1 MSGEEQIPIPF
12 VVKHEKTIGPI
23 VGFALF
29 GGFLTIIII
38 VPAGEGETF
47 LFLGFS
53 WLILFGLFFY
63 LGVKQNTEYE
73 EKKKLATEKS
83 RKRNQENQRKKREVE
98 RKKVQEHRE
107 KELNLA
113 NRLVEEGGIENLNK
127 AIGIFK
133 KHEK

>member
-23 VGFALF
+23 VAFTFF
-29 GGFLTIIII
+29 GGFVTIMII
-38 VPAGEGETF
+38 VPAGEAGAF

-53 WLILFGLFFY
+53 WFILFGLFFY

-83 RKRNQENQRKKREVE
+83 RKRKNKETRRRKLNTKEREL
-98 RKKVQEHRE
+98 
-107 KELNLA
+107 KEA
-113 NRLVEEGGIENLNK
+113 KSLVDEGGINNLNK
-127 AIGIFK
+127 AIGIF
-133 KHEK
+133 EKYGK